1 MKLKYYIL
9 FMGLVLSLASCEI
22 DNYEEP
28 QSFFTGNVV
37 YDGMPIEVGPSQVR
51 FQLWQPGFGALAPL
65 DVNIAP
71 DGSYSGRFF
80 DGDYKL
86 KFVNGQGPWIAQQQ
100 SAQAGD
106 TIFFSLNGDTMMDIE
121 VTPYYIVQNSEI
133 SLNGGR
139 VNASVD
145 LDQIITG
152 DNGRGIEYVNLY
164 LNKTE
169 LVSNWAEYNIND
181 GDRYN
186 DSESY
191 GIVQEGP
198 GDLSDINNINLS
210 VNLPNP
216 VNYDRDYIF
225 ARVGIK
231 ILGIEDL
238 LFTPTVKLEL

>member
-1 MKLKYYIL
+1 
-9 FMGLVLSLASCEI
+9 
-22 DNYEEP
+22 
-28 QSFFTGNVV
+28 
-37 YDGMPIEVGPSQVR
+37 
-51 FQLWQPGFGALAPL
+51 
-65 DVNIAP
+65 
-71 DGSYSGRFF
+71 
-80 DGDYKL
+80 
-86 KFVNGQGPWIAQQQ
+86 
-100 SAQAGD
+100 
-106 TIFFSLNGDTMMDIE
+106 MMDIE

-216 VNYDRDYIF
+216 VNYERDYIF